1 MTLKLNV
8 KQFNLLFGDAQ
19 LIDTRHPE
27 KISAE
32 KNTSLPLDTDPCAS
46 GTSYCLRVGA
56 EMPVAVMWTWN
67 HGSWSES
74 GTLTPPE
81 ILKKMGDGKLVY
93 VRLNERTPA
102 TLILSCKA
110 LARRSAYRIVAEPA
124 HAGVH
129 NPVGGIITD
138 ENTGIY
144 NYSTGEWT
152 CPQIMARGA
161 AIPYFGTRLAAY
173 RCKSELYELQLADCA
188 DAYLPGQLR
197 LPYSKLI
204 ALDHLPP
211 QDFDKLDTFD
221 LLPLRP
227 LITRPL
233 PSFPTMKK
241 SYDLLGLIPLN
252 DSANPASRAKNMKLY
267 HVLHWVK
274 KNDMSSTYTS
284 CFYYI
289 PPVSGIAPHGA
300 IIFLGRE
307 DTTGAPST
315 TEQLDKLKRRL
326 MEEELTPAIYLFRHY
341 QGEVT
346 QKESIPI
353 TAPCQPCAENSL
365 ELLDTLPTRQLYT
378 YHTPWFARERLNELA
393 DVSYKNLSFS
403 LNEYEDIFSP
413 GEPI

>member
-8 KQFNLLFGDAQ
+8 KQFNLLFRDAQ

-67 HGSWSES
+67 HGSWSEC

-81 ILKKMGDGKLVY
+81 ILEKMGDGKLVY

-152 CPQIMARGA
+152 
-161 AIPYFGTRLAAY
+161 
-173 RCKSELYELQLADCA
+173 
-188 DAYLPGQLR
+188 
-197 LPYSKLI
+197 
-204 ALDHLPP
+204 
-211 QDFDKLDTFD
+211 
-221 LLPLRP
+221 
-227 LITRPL
+227 
-233 PSFPTMKK
+233 
-241 SYDLLGLIPLN
+241 
-252 DSANPASRAKNMKLY
+252 
-267 HVLHWVK
+267 
-274 KNDMSSTYTS
+274 
-284 CFYYI
+284 
-289 PPVSGIAPHGA
+289 
-300 IIFLGRE
+300 
-307 DTTGAPST
+307 
-315 TEQLDKLKRRL
+315 
-326 MEEELTPAIYLFRHY
+326 
-341 QGEVT
+341 
-346 QKESIPI
+346 
-353 TAPCQPCAENSL
+353 
-365 ELLDTLPTRQLYT
+365 
-378 YHTPWFARERLNELA
+378 
-393 DVSYKNLSFS
+393 
-403 LNEYEDIFSP
+403 
-413 GEPI
+413 